1 MSNQFDLLIGNKKL
15 SFLFPQKNLIKVLE
29 PKELSSLDEK
39 KAIKQALENP
49 IGTARLSEI
58 VNRGEKVA
66 IVVSD
71 ITRLWVRSN
80 VFLPFIL
87 AELNNGEIPDKD
99 IFIVLGNG
107 AHRDQTPEEMKLILG
122 KEVYSR
128 VRVHNHHCKNK
139 DELTY
144 LGRTTYSTPVWLNR
158 RVVEADR
165 VILTGGIVYHFLSG
179 WSGGKKA
186 VLPGI
191 ASFHCIM
198 ANHSLGLHPEERKG
212 LNPDVCA
219 GKMKNNPVSDDAIQA
234 ANFLKPDFILN
245 VVLNNEQRFG
255 NIVAGDMIKAHE
267 TGCRIVE
274 EYFGVEIK
282 EKAGLVIISC
292 GGYPKDIDFY
302 QSYKTLY
309 NADRAVRKGGVVII
323 VAECHEGI
331 GNDNF
336 YRIFTDFE
344 NNIEREKFLRKN
356 YEIGRH
362 MGFHTALMTADYSI
376 IIISELSEEIIQN
389 MNMVPAKNMD
399 EALKI
404 AYCKIGNNPR
414 TYIMPHAS
422 TTFPIYRGK
431 V

>member
-1 MSNQFDLLIGNKKL
+1 MNKKFDLLIGNKKL
-15 SFLFPQKNLIKVLE
+15 SFLLPEKNLIKVLE
-29 PKELSSLDEK
+29 PKELSSLDGK
-39 KAIKQALENP
+39 KAIKQALEKP
-49 IGTARLSEI
+49 IGTARLSKI

-87 AELNNGEIPDKD
+87 KELNKGGIPDKD
-99 IFIVLGNG
+99 MFIVLGNG
-107 AHRDQTPEEMKLILG
+107 VHRDQTPEEIKLIVG

-128 VRVHNHHCKNK
+128 IRVYNHHCKNK
-139 DELTY
+139 NEFTY
-144 LGRTTYSTPVWLNR
+144 LGKTTYGTPVWLNR
-158 RVVEADR
+158 LVVEADR
-165 VILTGGIVYHFLSG
+165 IVLTGGIVYHFLSG

-191 ASFHCIM
+191 ASFDCIM
-198 ANHSLGLHPEERKG
+198 ANHRLGLYPEEGKG

-219 GKMKNNPVSDDAIQA
+219 GKMKSNPVSVDAIQA

-245 VVLNNEQRFG
+245 VVLNTEQRFG
-255 NIVAGDMIKAHE
+255 KIVAGDMIKAHE

-282 EKAGLVIISC
+282 EKADLVIISC
-292 GGYPKDIDFY
+292 GGYPRDINFY

-309 NADRAVRKGGVVII
+309 NADGAVRKGGVVIL
-323 VAECHEGI
+323 VAECREGI
-331 GNDNF
+331 GDDNF

-344 NNIEREKFLRKN
+344 DNVEREKFLREN

-362 MGFHTALMTADYSI
+362 MGFHTALMAADHSI
-376 IIISELSEEIIQN
+376 IVISELPEEIIKN
-389 MNMVPAKNMD
+389 MNMIPAENMD
-399 EALKI
+399 KALNI
-404 AYCKIGNNPR
+404 AYHKLGNNPQAC
-414 TYIMPHAS
+414 IMPHGS
-422 TTFPIYRGK
+422 ITFPNL
-431 V
+431 

>member
-1 MSNQFDLLIGNKKL
+1 MSKKNFDLLIGSKKL
-15 SFLFPQKNLIKVLE
+15 SFLLPGKNLIKVLE
-29 PKELSSLDEK
+29 PKELPSLDGK

-58 VNRGEKVA
+58 VSSGEKIA

-87 AELNNGEIPDKD
+87 EELNKGGISDKD

-107 AHRDQTPEEMKLILG
+107 AHRDQTPEEMKLIVG

-128 VRVHNHHCKNK
+128 IRVYNHHCKNK
-139 DELTY
+139 NEFTY
-144 LGRTTYSTPVWLNR
+144 LGKTTYGTPVWLNR
-158 RVVEADR
+158 LVVEADR
-165 VILTGGIVYHFLSG
+165 IVLTGGIVYHFLSG

-191 ASFHCIM
+191 ASFDCIM
-198 ANHSLGLHPEERKG
+198 ANHRLGLYPEEGKG

-219 GKMKNNPVSDDAIQA
+219 GKMKGNPVSIDAIQA

-245 VVLNNEQRFG
+245 VVLNTEQRFG
-255 NIVAGDMIKAHE
+255 KIVAGDMIKAHE

-282 EKAGLVIISC
+282 EKADLVIISC
-292 GGYPKDIDFY
+292 GGYPRDINFY

-309 NADRAVRKGGVVII
+309 NADGAVRKGGVVIL
-323 VAECHEGI
+323 VAECREGI

-344 NNIEREKFLRKN
+344 DNVEREKFLREN

-362 MGFHTALMTADYSI
+362 MGFHTALMAADHSI
-376 IIISELSEEIIQN
+376 IVISELPEEIIKN
-389 MNMVPAKNMD
+389 MNMIPAENMD
-399 EALKI
+399 KALNI
-404 AYCKIGNNPR
+404 AYHKLGNNPQAC
-414 TYIMPHAS
+414 IMPHGS
-422 TTFPIYRGK
+422 ITFPNL
-431 V
+431 